1 MRRRAIALAV
11 SSALHLVALVALTI
25 VTAAPR
31 VLPPAPRPRGISVL
45 VVPREDDSGPPGL
58 QPLDPDEAA
67 DLRPPRGSAMV
78 SVPGFE
84 FDAKKIESRAALLF
98 PFLTPG
104 LSLER
109 FELAPHLDPRDT
121 FQDPF
126 APRSDAQPRS
136 TRKPPLALTDA
147 ALQALVAPRWARRD

>member
-11 SSALHLVALVALTI
+11 SSVLHLIALVTLAI

-31 VLPPAPRPRGISVL
+31 VSPPAPRLRGMSVQ

-58 QPLDPDEAA
+58 QPLDPNDA
-67 DLRPPRGSAMV
+67 DDLQPPRGSAIV
-78 SVPGFE
+78 SVAGFE

-98 PFLTPG
+98 PFLAPG

-109 FELAPHLDPRDT
+109 FELAPHLDPHDT
-121 FQDPF
+121 FHDP
-126 APRSDAQPRS
+126 
-136 TRKPPLALTDA
+136 
-147 ALQALVAPRWARRD
+147 

>member
-11 SSALHLVALVALTI
+11 SSLLHLVALVAVAI

-31 VLPPAPRPRGISVL
+31 VVPQAPSPHALSVL
-45 VVPREDDSGPPGL
+45 VWPRKNASGPPGL
-58 QPLDPDEAA
+58 QPIDPGDAD
-67 DLRPPRGSAMV
+67 DLRPPRGSALV

-84 FDAKKIESRAALLF
+84 FDAGKIESRAALLF

-109 FELAPHLDPRDT
+109 FELAPH
-121 FQDPF
+121 
-126 APRSDAQPRS
+126 
-136 TRKPPLALTDA
+136 
-147 ALQALVAPRWARRD
+147 